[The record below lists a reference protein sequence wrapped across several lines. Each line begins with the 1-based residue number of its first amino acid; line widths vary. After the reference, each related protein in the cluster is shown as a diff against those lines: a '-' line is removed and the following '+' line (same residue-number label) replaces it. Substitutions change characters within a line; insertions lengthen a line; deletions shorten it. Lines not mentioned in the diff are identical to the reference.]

1 MQGMELLFV
10 LVIAA
15 GIGTVLR
22 YVLPS
27 RGTYG
32 LFLLPAISTVVTAVV
47 WVALLWVGWTFD
59 GTWIWVVSLV
69 ASGVA
74 ALVAGLVLP
83 RRRVASDARL
93 LSQLSGGKA

>member
-1 MQGMELLFV
+1 MELLFV
-10 LVIAA
+10 FVLAI
-15 GIGTVLR
+15 GIGLAVRYLLPQRTTHGVL
-22 YVLPS
+22 
-27 RGTYG
+27 
-32 LFLLPAISTVVTAVV
+32 LLPAIAAAVASIV
-47 WVALLWVGWTFD
+47 WVGLLWLGWSFD

>member
-1 MQGMELLFV
+1 MELLFV
-10 LVIAA
+10 FVLAI
-15 GIGTVLR
+15 GIGLAVRYLLPQRATHGVL
-22 YVLPS
+22 
-27 RGTYG
+27 
-32 LFLLPAISTVVTAVV
+32 LLPAIAAAVASIV
-47 WVALLWVGWTFD
+47 WVGLLWLGWTFD
-59 GTWIWVVSLV
+59 GTWIWVVSLL